1 MLKFGKKINYRPLT
15 IAFLI
20 AFIPSFATHDI
31 FDSTPLGLTVGAIV
45 FLGVL
50 FIYYFPNIPLEFNY
64 WETDGKTIKYC
75 DMSNWHN
82 RLLGMLLPPATHL
95 TTIDVTNIQSLSLIG
110 DLNSQ
115 YKAPMMIPVTVQNT
129 VFYPALSMISHPN
142 KVRLNLKDGT
152 AIDLDIAHDYTY
164 SKNTTIQKLQQLFQM
179 FGEVSIN
186 AIDSKGNQ
194 IFDTSKV
201 I

>member
-1 MLKFGKKINYRPLT
+1 M
-15 IAFLI
+15 
-20 AFIPSFATHDI
+20 
-31 FDSTPLGLTVGAIV
+31 
-45 FLGVL
+45 L